1 VTIEIRSADPNEPGI
16 RPLID
21 ALDAYQLSLY
31 PAESNHLDSLDE
43 LAAANVVFLCACSGQ
58 TAVGCGA
65 AKVLEVPERYG
76 EIKRLYV
83 EPAYRGQG
91 LSLRLMQ
98 ELEAHLLGRDVHV
111 ARLETG
117 VHQPEALG
125 LYERM
130 GYRKRAPFGD
140 YVEDALSVFMEKQ
153 LGAC

>member
-1 VTIEIRSADPNEPGI
+1 MTFEIRNADPLEPGI
-16 RPLID
+16 RSLID

-43 LAAANVVFLCACSGQ
+43 LTAGNVIFLCACSEQ

-65 AKVLEVPERYG
+65 VKVLEIPERYG

-91 LSLRLMQ
+91 LSRRLME
-98 ELEAHLLGRDVHV
+98 ELEARLLDRDVHI

-130 GYRKRAPFGD
+130 GYHERAPFGD
-140 YVEDALSVFMEKQ
+140 YVEDPLSVFLEKQ
-153 LGAC
+153 LA